1 MYPGL
6 WCGQCLQRGIFN
18 HDPQK
23 GFESVDIISKTS
35 LENNPQNNQNN
46 TTYNVVLQWDS
57 TGYTY
62 TISHD
67 SIVDSTGHT
76 DVLGMSNDLW
86 VGWDGSYNNFQ
97 TFPSGNWQGIVP
109 SSPLNRTG
117 GSDMILRPFPVYRAE
132 SISMISALS
141 LPNKGTHTV
150 GGINPT
156 RGRTNLTPFTF
167 QIVYTDANN
176 NAPQNIKLHVTNT
189 TTGISLPEVEMQKIS
204 PGADIFSDG
213 NFANGELYVTNNILY
228 DTGEYDYY
236 FTANSS
242 TGNLIRIPE
251 NNVLNFETIPSTYTY
266 IPKYSFGTNNGDGN
280 NWQVWAFNG
289 SNVYDWSDTYVN
301 KYLKEQFKIQ
311 ANLGGAWCSQ
321 CLQRGIFNH
330 DPQKGFESTD
340 LIFKTGLENNPQ
352 NNMNGKTYDVA
363 IQWDSTG
370 YTYTISHTGITDATG
385 HTDIANINEN
395 MWVGWDGSY
404 NNFQTFPFGNW
415 QGIIPSS
422 PLNNTGGSDMI
433 LQPYLVYDP
442 SQVSSDPPPVL
453 SSLKAITAF
462 NFASLAQEV
471 VGVVD
476 ETNHTVSLTV
486 PFGTNV
492 TALVP
497 TITISAGASISPN
510 TGVAQ
515 NFTGPVTYTV
525 TAENSSTQNYI
536 VTVTITPLDNVVTK
550 LKIITPTQTINMD
563 TASSVITVESQNE
576 SGILTKVSSTANV
589 SLSSSSVSG
598 MFSSKSATE
607 CGDVWTKISI
617 NISKG
622 DAHRSFCYKDSI
634 PGTPMITVSADGLT
648 SDSQTFI
655 IN

>member
-132 SISMISALS
+132 SISMISTLS

-167 QIVYTDANN
+167 QVVYTDGNN
-176 NAPQNIKLHVTNT
+176 NAPQNVKLHVTNT

-311 ANLGGAWCSQ
+311 TRQGLYCGL

-330 DPQKGFESTD
+330 DPQKGFELADRVVSN
-340 LIFKTGLENNPQ
+340 LENNPQ
-352 NNMNGKTYDVA
+352 NKMDNIIYDVV

-370 YTYTISHTGITDATG
+370 YTYTISHDNITDSTG
-385 HTDIANINEN
+385 HTDISNVNQNI
-395 MWVGWDGSY
+395 WVGWDGSY
-404 NNFQTFPFGNW
+404 NNFQTFPSGSW
-415 QGIIPSS
+415 YDLATTS
-422 PLNNTGGSDMI
+422 PPNRTGGFDMV

-442 SQVSSDPPPVL
+442 SQTSPDPAPDIISPSVTNYTFNGT
-453 SSLKAITAF
+453 AANITT
-462 NFASLAQEV
+462 NPLVNNLSLA
-471 VGVVD
+471 
-476 ETNHTVSLTV
+476 
-486 PFGTNV
+486 
-492 TALVP
+492 
-497 TITISAGASISPN
+497 
-510 TGVAQ
+510 
-515 NFTGPVTYTV
+515 
-525 TAENSSTQNYI
+525 
-536 VTVTITPLDNVVTK
+536 
-550 LKIITPTQTINMD
+550 
-563 TASSVITVESQNE
+563 
-576 SGILTKVSSTANV
+576 
-589 SLSSSSVSG
+589 LSSSENVNWMSIKIEKEDNASVYKIFQSG
-598 MFSSKSATE
+598 AGCVDGTSTCTKTWNGLLA
-607 CGDVWTKISI
+607 GDTAAPDGVYRIKVHI
-617 NISKG
+617 K
-622 DAHRSFCYKDSI
+622 DAANNEFYDYLIPYK
-634 PGTPMITVSADGLT
+634 ITVNT
-648 SDSQTFI
+648 SI
-655 IN
+655 